1 MNNAGYKSFVQW
13 QNSRAGNAYIKYN
26 DSKQLLKAA
35 ESMSIQ
41 GKSGRQ
47 SISANTKSSKTRSK
61 VSNNFRKKY
70 SKILDKPLEKIVT
83 FQLIEENRVDVKLNF
98 FPEPNIISIFREHQM
113 VYDSELK
120 EWVLPFSNYINLFK
134 TLMNLGEFKLNP
146 IPANTIDIIFEGEKL
161 EQIKFLNQ
169 TGIDSKSK
177 KVTYII
183 DYKEDCQH
191 LPKLN
196 DLPKNLLKSLYR
208 FQKQGIIFGIKKFSR
223 LLIADEMGVGK
234 TVQAIGLSSLY
245 QKDWPVLV
253 ICPSSLKFVWRD
265 EVAQWLSEIINKNE
279 IQVIKQSK
287 NEFKEKIKYY
297 IISYDLSVRMIEKII
312 EKKFQYIIADEAH
325 YLKSRT
331 AKRTMCLTP
340 ILQRAK
346 RVVLLTG
353 TPILAKPMEIFP
365 LLHILRPDKYK
376 GFKEFG
382 MRYCD
387 PKILRLG
394 LVDWSGSSNSRELN
408 SILNKLMIRRLKK
421 DVLNQL
427 PPKKRQKIE
436 ISTDSKI
443 IKKLKMI
450 LEKSSKKFEQL
461 LGTQI
466 ELDKLG
472 INIDDLK
479 TEKEKEEENKSKNN
493 DKEEESVLNR
503 FSKAYSMT
511 GQAKLPGVKDYVN
524 YLVDNSCKFL
534 IFAHHAEILDAIE
547 EVIINDKID
556 YIRID
561 GKVPIDKRPDLV
573 NKFQN
578 EEDCLVAILS
588 ITACATGLTLTK
600 ASTVV
605 FAELHFTPSI
615 MIQAEDRAHRIGQE
629 NGCVNIHYLFGADTL
644 DVLLFRKLNEKQ
656 NIVSTTLDNKS
667 KDLDV
672 TKIKEQ
678 VGDFINLNGKQI
690 SIDDRKNIT
699 QVVDKSNTTIKSF
712 FSSKSQLGKQ
722 ANEKNINT
730 DNNINNNNINDI
742 HNVDNNKIDIEKEN
756 LNFNKN
762 LMKNDS
768 NEEIENIINE
778 EKEIINKDDII
789 NNLNLHEY
797 NGRRK
802 ADYNTKFEETTENTN
817 NIKKIDLEEDENNKN
832 NDDNN
837 NGKKGKKKKKK
848 KNEKKEKKEKKN
860 KKKNK
865 SMDKIKEKIKEEKN
879 NEENN
884 NFEDENFINNILEEE
899 RNEEKNENENIINKI
914 LEEKRNEEKIEED
927 KNQIDIFEEKKN
939 VDGKIFEDKSIL
951 EIFDFNKIFN

>member
-1 MNNAGYKSFVQW
+1 MNNAGYKSFIQW
-13 QNSRAGNAYIKYN
+13 QNSRAGTAYIKYN
-26 DSKQLLKAA
+26 DSKELLKAA
-35 ESMSIQ
+35 ESVSIR

-61 VSNNFRKKY
+61 ASNNFRKKY
-70 SKILDKPLEKIVT
+70 SKILDKPLEKMIT

-134 TLMNLGEFKLNP
+134 ALMNLGEFKLNP
-146 IPANTIDIIFEGEKL
+146 IPANTIDIIFENEKL
-161 EQIKFLNQ
+161 EQLKFLNQ

-183 DYKEDCQH
+183 DYKEDCHH

-253 ICPSSLKFVWRD
+253 ICPSSLKFAWRD
-265 EVAQWLSEIINKNE
+265 EVAQWLSEILNKDE
-279 IQVIKQSK
+279 IQVIKHSK

-443 IKKLKMI
+443 IKKLKMVM
-450 LEKSSKKFEQL
+450 EKSSKKFEQL

-479 TEKEKEEENKSKNN
+479 TEKEKEEENKSKDN
-493 DKEEESVLNR
+493 DKEEDSILNR

-534 IFAHHAEILDAIE
+534 IFAHHTEILDAIE

-561 GKVPIDKRPDLV
+561 GKVPVDKRQDLV

-629 NGCVNIHYLFGADTL
+629 SGCVNIHYLFGADTL

-678 VGDFINLNGKQI
+678 VGDFINMNGKQI
-690 SIDDRKNIT
+690 SVDERKNIT
-699 QVVDKSNTTIKSF
+699 QVVDKSNTSIKSF
-712 FSSKSQLGKQ
+712 FSSKSQMST
-722 ANEKNINT
+722 KNIENQNNII
-730 DNNINNNNINDI
+730 DEKININNNSNNDITNNIIND
-742 HNVDNNKIDIEKEN
+742 DNKIDIEI
-756 LNFNKN
+756 
-762 LMKNDS
+762 DS
-768 NEEIENIINE
+768 INNSEGKIVNENIINTNKNE
-778 EKEIINKDDII
+778 ENKNDII
-789 NNLNLHEY
+789 NNLNLHKS
-797 NGRRK
+797 NGRRN
-802 ADYNTKFEETTENTN
+802 ADYNKKNEDTIESSN
-817 NIKKIDLEEDENNKN
+817 NIEKIEVEDNDNDNIKSDDDYN
-832 NDDNN
+832 ND
-837 NGKKGKKKKKK
+837 KKRKKKKKK
-848 KNEKKEKKEKKN
+848 KNKEKNKTNKKKN
-860 KKKNK
+860 KKKKKNK
-865 SMDKIKEKIKEEKN
+865 SMDNIKDKKN
-879 NEENN
+879 NEEINN
-884 NFEDENFINNILEEE
+884 EDENFINQFIVE
-899 RNEEKNENENIINKI
+899 
-914 LEEKRNEEKIEED
+914 EED
-927 KNQIDIFEEKKN
+927 KEDKEDKDDNIIGDDE
-939 VDGKIFEDKSIL
+939 KIFEKMFDEDKNVKEKIL
-951 EIFDFNKIFN
+951 DDKVFSDIFDFSSVFN

>member
-1 MNNAGYKSFVQW
+1 MNNAGYKSFIHW
-13 QNSRAGNAYIKYN
+13 QNSRAGAAYIQYN
-26 DSKQLLKAA
+26 DSKQILKAVD
-35 ESMSIQ
+35 SVSVP
-41 GKSGRQ
+41 GKSGHR
-47 SISANTKSSKTRSK
+47 SVSANTKSSKTKSK
-61 VSNNFRKKY
+61 KSNYFRNKF
-70 SKILDKPLEKIVT
+70 SKLLDKPLEKIVT
-83 FQLIEENRVDVKLNF
+83 FQLIDEKRIDVKLNF
-98 FPEPNIISIFREHQM
+98 YPEPNIISIFREHQM
-113 VYDSELK
+113 NYDTEFK
-120 EWVLPFSNYINLFK
+120 EWILPFINYTSLFN
-134 TLMNLGEFKLNP
+134 TLKNLGEFKLNP
-146 IPANTIDIIFEGEKL
+146 IPIHTIDIMFEKEKL

-169 TGIDSKSK
+169 IGTGSKSK
-177 KVTYII
+177 RVMFTI

-196 DLPKNLLKSLYR
+196 DLPKGLFNSLYR

-253 ICPSSLKFVWRD
+253 ICPSSLKFAWRD
-265 EVAQWLSEIINKNE
+265 EITNWLSEIIDSNE
-279 IQVIKQSK
+279 VQVIKHSK
-287 NEFKEKIKYY
+287 NEFKDNIKYY

-331 AKRTMCLTP
+331 AKRTISLTP

-365 LLHILRPDKYK
+365 LLHILRPDKFK

-382 MRYCD
+382 SRYCD
-387 PKILRLG
+387 PKCLRFG
-394 LVDWSGSSNSRELN
+394 LIDWSGSSNSRELN

-443 IKKLKMI
+443 IKQLKIVM
-450 LEKSSKKFEQL
+450 EKSSKKFEKL

-479 TEKEKEEENKSKNN
+479 TEKEKDEENKSKEK
-493 DKEEESVLNR
+493 DKEEDSILNR

-534 IFAHHAEILDAIE
+534 IFAHHCEVLDAIE
-547 EVIINDKID
+547 EVIINDKIS

-561 GKVPIDKRPDLV
+561 GKVAVEKRQDLV
-573 NKFQN
+573 NKFQTDD
-578 EEDCLVAILS
+578 DCLVAILS

-629 NGCVNIHYLFGADTL
+629 SGCVNIHYLFGSDTL

-667 KDLDV
+667 KDLNV

-678 VGDFINLNGKQI
+678 VGDFINMNGKQV
-690 SIDDRKNIT
+690 SVDDRKNIT
-699 QVVDKSNTTIKSF
+699 QIVDKSNNTIKNY
-712 FSSKSQLGKQ
+712 FSSQSQSKIKDKENDINKKYNEEKSNG
-722 ANEKNINT
+722 IVNT
-730 DNNINNNNINDI
+730 HNNIN
-742 HNVDNNKIDIEKEN
+742 
-756 LNFNKN
+756 
-762 LMKNDS
+762 
-768 NEEIENIINE
+768 ENIIEIKNNLE
-778 EKEIINKDDII
+778 DKDEIIK
-789 NNLNLHEY
+789 NLNLHE
-797 NGRRK
+797 NNRRRN
-802 ADYNTKFEETTENTN
+802 ADYSKKKEESTEIS
-817 NIKKIDLEEDENNKN
+817 NIIQKIDVQENE
-832 NDDNN
+832 NDINIDNH
-837 NGKKGKKKKKK
+837 KKMKKVRKKKKER
-848 KNEKKEKKEKKN
+848 EKKKKN
-860 KKKNK
+860 KKKSKSVDVIQEKINDKENNVKDDNFINK
-865 SMDKIKEKIKEEKN
+865 IILEESKKEKIFEERDKEEKIFKDN
-879 NEENN
+879 
-884 NFEDENFINNILEEE
+884 
-899 RNEEKNENENIINKI
+899 KNEV
-914 LEEKRNEEKIEED
+914 EKTGELKEFF
-927 KNQIDIFEEKKN
+927 DIFNFSNK
-939 VDGKIFEDKSIL
+939 L
-951 EIFDFNKIFN
+951 E

>member
-1 MNNAGYKSFVQW
+1 MNNAGYKSFIQW
-13 QNSRAGNAYIKYN
+13 QKSRAGEAYIQYN

-35 ESMSIQ
+35 ESVHVT
-41 GKSGRQ
+41 GKSGRN
-47 SISANTKSSKTRSK
+47 SVSADTKSSQTKSK
-61 VSNNFRKKY
+61 KSKSNYFRKKY
-70 SKILDKPLEKIVT
+70 SKILDKQLEKIVN
-83 FQLIEENRVDVKLNF
+83 FQLIEEKRVDVKLNF
-98 FPEPNIISIFREHQM
+98 YPEPNIISIFREHQM
-113 VYDSELK
+113 IYDTEIK
-120 EWVLPFSNYINLFK
+120 EWILPFTNYISLFN

-146 IPANTIDIIFEGEKL
+146 IPANTIDIIFEKEKL

-169 TGIDSKSK
+169 QNNDTKSK
-177 KVTYII
+177 KIIYII

-253 ICPSSLKFVWRD
+253 ICPSSLKFAWRD
-265 EVAQWLSEIINKNE
+265 EITQWLSEVLNKDE
-279 IQVIKQSK
+279 IQVIKKSK
-287 NEFKEKIKYY
+287 NDFKENIKYY
-297 IISYDLSVRMIEKII
+297 VISYDLSVKMIDKII

-331 AKRTMCLTP
+331 SKRTLCLTP

-365 LLHILRPDKYK
+365 LLHILRPDKFK

-382 MRYCD
+382 TRYCD
-387 PKILRLG
+387 PKILRFG

-421 DVLNQL
+421 DVLSQL

-443 IKKLKMI
+443 IKNLKNVM
-450 LEKSSKKFEQL
+450 EKTSKKFEKL

-479 TEKEKEEENKSKNN
+479 TEKEKNEEENENKNDK
-493 DKEEESVLNR
+493 DKEEESILNK
-503 FSKAYSMT
+503 FSRAYSMT
-511 GQAKLPGVKDYVN
+511 GQAKLPGIKDYVN

-534 IFAHHAEILDAIE
+534 IFAHHTEILDAIE
-547 EVIINDKID
+547 EVIINDKIS

-561 GKVPIDKRPDLV
+561 GKVAVEKRQDLV
-573 NKFQN
+573 NKFQTD
-578 EEDCLVAILS
+578 EDCLVAILS

-629 NGCVNIHYLFGADTL
+629 SGCVNIHYLFGADTL
-644 DVLLFRKLNEKQ
+644 DLLLFRKLNEKQ

-667 KDLDV
+667 KDLNV

-678 VGDFINLNGKQI
+678 VGDFINMNGKQV
-690 SIDDRKNIT
+690 SVDDRKNIT

-712 FSSKSQLGKQ
+712 FSSKSQMST
-722 ANEKNINT
+722 KNIENQ
-730 DNNINNNNINDI
+730 NNIINENINISNNSNNDITNNIIND
-742 HNVDNNKIDIEKEN
+742 DNKIDIEI
-756 LNFNKN
+756 
-762 LMKNDS
+762 DS
-768 NEEIENIINE
+768 INNSEGKIVNENIIDTDKNE
-778 EKEIINKDDII
+778 ENKNDII
-789 NNLNLHEY
+789 NNLNLHKS
-797 NGRRK
+797 NGRRN
-802 ADYNTKFEETTENTN
+802 ADYNKKNEDTIESSN
-817 NIKKIDLEEDENNKN
+817 NIEKIEDNDNDNIKSDD
-832 NDDNN
+832 DDNN
-837 NGKKGKKKKKK
+837 NYKKCKKKK
-848 KNEKKEKKEKKN
+848 KNKNKEKNKTNKKKN

-865 SMDKIKEKIKEEKN
+865 NKSMDNIKDKKN
-879 NEENN
+879 NEEINN
-884 NFEDENFINNILEEE
+884 EDENFINQFIVE
-899 RNEEKNENENIINKI
+899 
-914 LEEKRNEEKIEED
+914 EED
-927 KNQIDIFEEKKN
+927 KEDKKDKDDN
-939 VDGKIFEDKSIL
+939 IIGDDEKIFEKMFGEDKNVKEKIL
-951 EIFDFNKIFN
+951 DDKVFSDIFDFSSVFN

>member
-1 MNNAGYKSFVQW
+1 MNNAGYKSFIHW
-13 QNSRAGNAYIKYN
+13 QNSRAGAAYIQYN
-26 DSKQLLKAA
+26 DSKQILKAVD
-35 ESMSIQ
+35 SVSVP
-41 GKSGRQ
+41 GKSGHR
-47 SISANTKSSKTRSK
+47 SVSANTKSSKTKSK
-61 VSNNFRKKY
+61 KSNYFRNKF
-70 SKILDKPLEKIVT
+70 SKLLDKPLEKIVT
-83 FQLIEENRVDVKLNF
+83 FQLIDEKRIDVKLNF
-98 FPEPNIISIFREHQM
+98 YPEPNIISIFREHQM
-113 VYDSELK
+113 NYDTEFK
-120 EWVLPFSNYINLFK
+120 EWILPFINYTSLFN
-134 TLMNLGEFKLNP
+134 TLKNLGEFKLNP
-146 IPANTIDIIFEGEKL
+146 IPIHTIDIMFEKEKL

-169 TGIDSKSK
+169 IGTGSKSK
-177 KVTYII
+177 RVMFTI

-196 DLPKNLLKSLYR
+196 DLPKGLFNSLYR

-253 ICPSSLKFVWRD
+253 ICPSSLKFAWRD
-265 EVAQWLSEIINKNE
+265 EITNWLSEIIDSNE
-279 IQVIKQSK
+279 VQVIKHSK
-287 NEFKEKIKYY
+287 NEFKDNIKYY

-331 AKRTMCLTP
+331 AKRTMSLTP

-365 LLHILRPDKYK
+365 LLHILRPDKFK

-382 MRYCD
+382 SRYCD
-387 PKILRLG
+387 PKCLRFG
-394 LVDWSGSSNSRELN
+394 LIDWSGSSNSRELN

-443 IKKLKMI
+443 IKQLKIVM
-450 LEKSSKKFEQL
+450 EKSSKKFEKL

-479 TEKEKEEENKSKNN
+479 TEKEKDEENKSKEK
-493 DKEEESVLNR
+493 DKEEDSILNR

-534 IFAHHAEILDAIE
+534 IFAHHCEVLDAIE
-547 EVIINDKID
+547 EVIINDKIS

-561 GKVPIDKRPDLV
+561 GKVAVEKRQDLV
-573 NKFQN
+573 NKFQTDD
-578 EEDCLVAILS
+578 DCLVAILS

-629 NGCVNIHYLFGADTL
+629 SGCVNIHYLFGSDTL

-667 KDLDV
+667 KDLNV

-678 VGDFINLNGKQI
+678 VGDFINMNGKQV
-690 SIDDRKNIT
+690 SVDDRKNIT
-699 QVVDKSNTTIKSF
+699 QIVDKSNNTIKNY
-712 FSSKSQLGKQ
+712 FSSQSQSKIKDKENDINKKDNEEKSNG
-722 ANEKNINT
+722 IVNT
-730 DNNINNNNINDI
+730 HNNIN
-742 HNVDNNKIDIEKEN
+742 
-756 LNFNKN
+756 
-762 LMKNDS
+762 
-768 NEEIENIINE
+768 ENIIEIKNNLE
-778 EKEIINKDDII
+778 DKDEIIK
-789 NNLNLHEY
+789 NLNLHENNRRRNADY
-797 NGRRK
+797 SKKKEESTEISNIIQKIDVQENENDINIDNHKKMKKVRRK
-802 ADYNTKFEETTENTN
+802 
-817 NIKKIDLEEDENNKN
+817 KKER
-832 NDDNN
+832 
-837 NGKKGKKKKKK
+837 
-848 KNEKKEKKEKKN
+848 EKKKKN
-860 KKKNK
+860 KKKSKSVDVIQEKINDKENNVKDDNFINK
-865 SMDKIKEKIKEEKN
+865 IILEESKKEKIFEERDKEEKIFKDN
-879 NEENN
+879 
-884 NFEDENFINNILEEE
+884 
-899 RNEEKNENENIINKI
+899 KNEV
-914 LEEKRNEEKIEED
+914 EKTGELKEFF
-927 KNQIDIFEEKKN
+927 DIFNFSNK
-939 VDGKIFEDKSIL
+939 L
-951 EIFDFNKIFN
+951 E